1 MSRGGGWLRQ
11 RLHHL
16 SHNNK
21 TNTKCS
27 FSSSSSAGPALF
39 FLVPSRSC
47 AFQVGVS
54 CMQHSL
60 TPPHPF
66 NNPPSPPCYNDR
78 SAVAVRQ
85 QQQQR
90 QRLSMEECSSSSH
103 SRAFVV
109 WNVSV
114 WKKTCVYDGAIVC
127 ESQNH
132 RGERVLARVCVC
144 SSI

>member
-1 MSRGGGWLRQ
+1 MVKAALASFIPQQQNKHKVQLQQLFLR
-11 RLHHL
+11 RTG
-16 SHNNK
+16 S
-21 TNTKCS
+21 
-27 FSSSSSAGPALF
+27 F

-85 QQQQR
+85 RQRQQ
-90 QRLSMEECSSSSH
+90 QRLSMEECSSSGH

-114 WKKTCVYDGAIVC
+114 WKKACVYDGAIVC

-144 SSI
+144 SSF